1 MARGAIGRGP
11 VHRKKK
17 HTGPTAVRRSPT
29 EGAPDGRHRRSEAT
43 RRRLFDAMLALM
55 HELNDIPTTA
65 AVTKR
70 AGVGLRTLFQ
80 HFPDATAF
88 YAAFFDHV
96 IMTTL
101 STMPPVSPEGPLEE
115 RIAGFVERRS
125 RVCELW
131 APLWRI
137 ALRFAAHDQG
147 FRDRISRVGQLLRAR
162 AQILYSPELAV
173 LPSPAQTAMLDA
185 LMSLTEMDAWV
196 HLREQCGRDVAGAR
210 SIWRFS
216 IEALFAR
223 APLLGGAPA
232 AG

>member
-101 STMPPVSPEGPLEE
+101 STMPPVRCALGRGPADGGRACVLLLPVNRTSSDRPACHGSP
-115 RIAGFVERRS
+115 F
-125 RVCELW
+125 
-131 APLWRI
+131 
-137 ALRFAAHDQG
+137 
-147 FRDRISRVGQLLRAR
+147 
-162 AQILYSPELAV
+162 
-173 LPSPAQTAMLDA
+173 
-185 LMSLTEMDAWV
+185 
-196 HLREQCGRDVAGAR
+196 
-210 SIWRFS
+210 
-216 IEALFAR
+216 
-223 APLLGGAPA
+223 
-232 AG
+232 